1 MPLTEVDILR
11 DAAGELNEAIR
22 TEFSL
27 QGHTLTGAAER
38 SLHATIVRNGN
49 RVDAVGEAVEY
60 MKTLDEGVPTSQI
73 KVTDQYV
80 RELANYVTLRMG
92 YTGKKALKVAFL
104 IARKHMMEGMP
115 TEASSQFSQTGERKG
130 FFKAADDDPSN
141 KTEQVI
147 DTGIDRMMYA
157 VFSKQQS
164 ETV

>member
-1 MPLTEVDILR
+1 MPLTEIEILR
-11 DAAGELNEAIR
+11 DATEELNEAIR
-22 TEFSL
+22 NEFSL

-38 SLHATIVRNGN
+38 SLQAKIIRSGD
-49 RVDAVGEAVEY
+49 RVDAIGEAVEY
-60 MKTLDEGVPTSQI
+60 MQKLNDGVPTSEI

-115 TEASSQFSQTGERKG
+115 TEASSQYSKTGERKG

-141 KTEQVI
+141 KTEQLI
-147 DTGIDRMMYA
+147 DTGIDRMMDA